1 MNPGSQDTELKQA
14 LKRLIV
20 AACNKD
26 IPPES
31 IADDATLVGFGSE
44 LGLDSLDV
52 LQINVALTR
61 EYGVRIQDSKHARR
75 VMKTV
80 NSLAD
85 FIRPG
90 G

>member
-1 MNPGSQDTELKQA
+1 MIPGSQDPELKQA

-20 AACNKD
+20 EACKKD
-26 IPPES
+26 IATAT
-31 IADDATLVGFGSE
+31 IADDATLVGFGSD

-61 EYGVRIQDSKHARR
+61 RYGVRIQDSKHARR
-75 VMKTV
+75 VMKSV
-80 NSLAD
+80 NALAD
-85 FIRPG
+85 FIQPG